1 LAEIDAF
8 ASQLLEEAKAFLEK
22 SRAANTG
29 NAKDAFLHAS
39 LNLGFCALE
48 AHVNAIAEDFLTR
61 HDLSAHERSLLSETK
76 VELADGEFR
85 LSQQMQIY
93 RLEDRLLF
101 LCQRFSKGRLDRTAA
116 YWGQFKDALTL
127 RNSLTHPKKP
137 AVVTEASVERA
148 LMAILQMLDVVYKR
162 IYGKNYPPRKRGLQS
177 TIDLS

>member
-22 SRAANTG
+22 SREFKSGST
-29 NAKDAFLHAS
+29 KDAFLHAS

-61 HDLSAHERSLLSETK
+61 SDLSSHERSLLSEMK
-76 VELADGEFR
+76 VELSDGEFR
-85 LSQQMQIY
+85 VTQQMQIY

-101 LCQRFSKGRLDRTAA
+101 LCHRFSKGRLDKRAG
-116 YWGQFKDALTL
+116 YWSQFKDTLAL

-148 LMAILQMLDVVYKR
+148 LLAILQLLDVLYKR
-162 IYGKNYPPRKRGLQS
+162 IYGKNYPPRKRGLQP